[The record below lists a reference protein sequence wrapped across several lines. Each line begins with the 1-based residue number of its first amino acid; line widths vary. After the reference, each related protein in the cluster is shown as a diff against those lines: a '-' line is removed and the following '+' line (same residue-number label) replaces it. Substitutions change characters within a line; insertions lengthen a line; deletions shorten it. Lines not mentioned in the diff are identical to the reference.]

1 MAHLPLPTI
10 AILAIAI
17 IILLNIWF
25 SLTNQQIFTK
35 ASKRA
40 IFSELFTSI
49 LDFRRG
55 RKNLNNEKRIEN
67 FIGAIAIEFWF
78 AIDNHQ
84 IRVGSAPMFANP
96 KPQIAVI
103 QAKIGV
109 SLQKIQVS

>member
-1 MAHLPLPTI
+1 M
-10 AILAIAI
+10 
-17 IILLNIWF
+17 LLNVGF

-35 ASKRA
+35 TSKRA

-49 LDFRRG
+49 LGFRRG

-67 FIGAIAIEFWF
+67 FISAIAIEFWF
-78 AIDNHQ
+78 ASDNHQ
-84 IRVGSAPMFANP
+84 IRVGSAPMFGNP

-109 SLQKIQVS
+109 SLQKTQVN